1 MQPVDQSLHYYR
13 YSREGWQPVQSKVI
27 SEAAVSLTV
36 NGEVWLSFMCT
47 PSDLDALAVGF
58 LFNEQIIAEKEEIAS
73 VRVCERG
80 DNVDVWL
87 YHGVEKPAQWLRTS
101 GCSGGIT
108 RADGDQ
114 ARFTRVKIT
123 ALPVISPDL
132 LLACMDQLLQAQEVY
147 REARGIHCSALS
159 NGQRVVFQAEDIGRH
174 NTLDKLAGRLLLEPV
189 SIFPR
194 IILTTG
200 RISSE
205 MLTKSAR
212 LKADV
217 VLSRTSPTTH
227 SIQLAADLGITL
239 VGYARRSQ
247 MYVYTHPERLMAPDE
262 LLPVFSERTT
272 IGAVRAAPLGETPRA
287 C

>member
-1 MQPVDQSLHYYR
+1 MQPVDRSIRYYK
-13 YSREGWQPVQSKVI
+13 YSREGWQSVQTKVI
-27 SEAAVSLTV
+27 SEAAVTLTV
-36 NGEVWLSFMCT
+36 NGEEWLSFMCT
-47 PSDLDALAVGF
+47 PSDLEALAVGF
-58 LFNEQIIAEKEEIAS
+58 LFNEQLIAEKAEIAS

-87 YHGVEKPAQWLRTS
+87 NHAVRQPARWQRTS
-101 GCSGGIT
+101 GCNGGYT
-108 RADGDQ
+108 RADGEPERQ
-114 ARFTRVKIT
+114 MQTNLT
-123 ALPVISPDL
+123 TPTLISADL
-132 LLACMDQLLQAQEVY
+132 LLASMDQLLQAQEVY

-159 NGQRVVFQAEDIGRH
+159 DGQRVVYQAEDIGRH

-189 SIFPR
+189 VILPR

-217 VLSRTSPTTH
+217 VLSRTSPTIR
-227 SIQLAADLGITL
+227 SIEMAADLGITL

-247 MYVYTHPERLMAPDE
+247 MFVYTHPERLTAGDGLQPAWMKARKD
-262 LLPVFSERTT
+262 L
-272 IGAVRAAPLGETPRA
+272 AVG
-287 C
+287 